1 MPIINKTINAH
12 LGIGNEVFKD
22 QIDIEI
28 MNKKIP
34 IPKIS
39 KNSGRINLNIFI
51 KVINYYK
58 PILLMGNF

>member
-39 KNSGRINLNIFI
+39 KNSGRINLNIFYL
-51 KVINYYK
+51 VYK
-58 PILLMGNF
+58 SNKLL

>member
-39 KNSGRINLNIFI
+39 KNSGRINLNIFYL
-51 KVINYYK
+51 VYK
-58 PILLMGNF
+58 SNKFL